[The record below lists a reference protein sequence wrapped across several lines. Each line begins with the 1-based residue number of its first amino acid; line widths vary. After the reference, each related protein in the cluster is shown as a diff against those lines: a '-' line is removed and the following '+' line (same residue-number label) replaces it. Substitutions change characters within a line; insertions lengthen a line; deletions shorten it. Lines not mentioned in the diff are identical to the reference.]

1 MKRTTG
7 IIILVVLLAIP
18 AIWIFL
24 WKNTQ
29 FGYNELPVY
38 TTDEMGVKE
47 PYYIDSFSLVDQNNN
62 VFTRDSIGD
71 RVFIS
76 SFFFATCPDVCP
88 TINGHLKIAT
98 EKLKNST
105 DVMFL
110 THSVDP
116 YHDTP
121 EVLNKYAEDFEA
133 DYNQWKFLT
142 GKKSTIY
149 YLATQNYRTVIEEV
163 PDTNNFIH
171 SDKLILVDKEFHVR
185 GIYDGLD
192 IKSVLD
198 MVEDARFLLKSYKDQ
213 ARNEE

>member
-7 IIILVVLLAIP
+7 ILILVVLLAIP

-24 WKNTQ
+24 WKNTK
-29 FGYNELPVY
+29 FGYYELPVY
-38 TTDEMGVKE
+38 TSDEMGVAE
-47 PYYIDSFSLVDQNNN
+47 PYYIDTFTLVDQNNQ

-71 RVFIS
+71 RIFIA
-76 SFFFATCPDVCP
+76 SFFFASCPDVCP

-105 DVMFL
+105 DVLFL

-116 YHDTP
+116 YEDTP
-121 EVLNKYAEDFEA
+121 EVLHQYAEDFEA

-149 YLATQNYRTVIEEV
+149 YLARNNYRSVIEET

-171 SDKLILVDKEFHVR
+171 SEKLMLVDKDFHVR

-198 MVEDARFLLKSYKDQ
+198 LVVDARFLLKSYKDE
-213 ARNEE
+213 AKNEE